1 MYSIIMCFRRLMGT
15 VHVASDAETHECS
28 VSHLVSEIMTWFKLN
43 KVKNHEIL
51 KYLHET
57 SFSFSESKYC
67 KSNDRF
73 KKFKVATFKTE

>member
-1 MYSIIMCFRRLMGT
+1 MGT
-15 VHVASDAETHECS
+15 ASDAETHECI

-57 SFSFSESKYC
+57 SFSFSESIHFCGYRMC
-67 KSNDRF
+67 NF
-73 KKFKVATFKTE
+73 

>member
-15 VHVASDAETHECS
+15 AHHGASDAETHDECI
-28 VSHLVSEIMTWFKLN
+28 VSHLVSEIMTRFKLN

-57 SFSFSESKYC
+57 SF
-67 KSNDRF
+67 
-73 KKFKVATFKTE
+73 